1 MARRLTKPAFFT
13 LVALL
18 GLSLAMPALARRAPP
33 VDTAGPTAVQIAV
46 RQVRQQIAAEEL
58 AGALALD
65 AEQADAM
72 VALISEGISLR
83 SAKKEARAANA
94 PELLELLED
103 YLGDV
108 QKRGEPREA
117 TAEALREFR
126 EANRPQKG
134 ERKALRKEAVS
145 RLREILSEEQLAVLA
160 NFKPM
165 SAVSG
170 NSEDQATERRRRGD
184 RDEAERERGSDGQRH
199 VRRQRK
205 KARKM
210 VRRVLF
216 SEAMLEVLQR

>member
-18 GLSLAMPALARRAPP
+18 GLSLAMPALARRAPS
-33 VDTAGPTAVQIAV
+33 VDQDGPTPDQIAV

-58 AGALALD
+58 AVALALD
-65 AEQADAM
+65 EDQADAL
-72 VALISEGISLR
+72 VELIAEGITAR
-83 SAKKEARAANA
+83 AAKKEARAANA

-117 TAEALREFR
+117 TAEALRDFR

-160 NFKPM
+160 SFRPM
-165 SAVSG
+165 SAVAPTRDDSR
-170 NSEDQATERRRRGD
+170 ERPQRGD
-184 RDEAERERGSDGQRH
+184 RSEAGQEREGRSQHKARK
-199 VRRQRK
+199 QRK
-205 KARKM
+205 KARKL